1 MYVFASIEKTLILLT
16 TCYHFAVHLITCFKS
31 WLCCFVFQEHS
42 GRVFRLQFDQF
53 QIVSSSHDDT
63 ILIWDF
69 LDAETEEENKTQP
82 NRTYTYVTRWAS
94 WHTTIPELASETNN
108 WGANVSIISKYNNHF
123 FSTQPFCLLEIR
135 KLEQGF
141 WVDLFYTTH
150 TLSNFVN
157 QTKYTSIVY
166 TWQLISFLSHCRV
179 L

>member
-1 MYVFASIEKTLILLT
+1 MYLRQLLQIYKRCDALLSYCPFKYLFYIMNFCFAL
-16 TCYHFAVHLITCFKS
+16 
-31 WLCCFVFQEHS
+31 QEHS

-94 WHTTIPELASETNN
+94 WHTTIQELASETNN

-123 FSTQPFCLLEIR
+123 FQLSLFVYWRSGDWNRDSEWSWCTPHTDEVILSTKPSTQA
-135 KLEQGF
+135 
-141 WVDLFYTTH
+141 
-150 TLSNFVN
+150 LS
-157 QTKYTSIVY
+157 TPDD
-166 TWQLISFLSHCRV
+166 
-179 L
+179 